1 MTQALAAYLRHR
13 AEIEALLDPRLYRI
27 EWLDEQVATHSVGCM
42 GNDRGVIVFE
52 VKHYPTGAMDVHGL
66 VAAGELEAILGL
78 IEEAENWARDVGCVG
93 ALIASRPGWARV
105 LKSRGYESHQV
116 SVRKVL

>member
-1 MTQALAAYLRHR
+1 MTALAAYLRHR
-13 AEIEALLDPRLYRI
+13 DDIAGLLDPRLYSI
-27 EWLDEQVATHSVGCM
+27 EWLDREIATNSVGCL
-42 GNDRGVIVFE
+42 GNDGGVIVFE
-52 VKHYPTGAMDVHGL
+52 IKHYPTGAMDVHGL

-78 IEEAENWARDVGCVG
+78 IEQAENWARDMGCIG

-105 LKSRGYESHQV
+105 LKSRGYEPHQM

>member
-1 MTQALAAYLRHR
+1 MNAYLRHR
-13 AEIEALLDPRLYRI
+13 DEIAALLDPALYTI
-27 EWLDEQVATHSVGCM
+27 EWLDQQIAERRALVLGDDTA
-42 GNDRGVIVFE
+42 VIVVE
-52 VKHYPTGAMDVHGL
+52 IKHYPTGAMDVHGI

-78 IEEAENWARDVGCVG
+78 IEQAENWARDVGCVG

-105 LKSRGYESHQV
+105 LKSRGYEMHQI